1 MATSSATGSEISMR
15 HRHLLL
21 VPLVLALLG
30 ASSAAHAGSGSSSL
44 VVAELYASGGNS
56 GATYA
61 NDYVELFNRG
71 TSSVDL
77 TGWTV
82 QYASAASTSWSAT
95 ALSGTVA
102 PGKAYLVGLASGG
115 ANGVSLPA
123 ADATGTSNLA
133 ATGGKV
139 AIVDDTSALSCGATA
154 GSCSSAAGVADLVGY
169 GTATDFEGTDAA
181 PAPSATNAI
190 ARGTGGCTDTDSN
203 VDDFTTVSAAP
214 VNSSAAASPC
224 SGGGGGGSSSA
235 SASASVRLQIQPVI
249 AVALG
254 QPTLDFGA
262 LAAGATAPPVNEN
275 VTVTSNDTAGYTLRA
290 HRSAFSPRD
299 LPLGLSA
306 TAPSGG
312 VLGAGI
318 SPTTLVALPIA
329 PAADLTVGS
338 TSAAA
343 PASGD
348 IWATKIGF
356 IGTLPS
362 VPAGQYTATVTY
374 TVIPR

>member
-1 MATSSATGSEISMR
+1 MR
-15 HRHLLL
+15 NRHLLL
-21 VPLVLALLG
+21 VPLVIALLC
-30 ASSAAHAGSGSSSL
+30 ASSAAHAGSGSTSL
-44 VVAELYASGGNS
+44 VVTQLYASGGNS

-71 TSSVDL
+71 SSSVDL
-77 TGWTV
+77 SGWSV

-102 PGKAYLVGLASGG
+102 PGGTYLVQLASGG
-115 ANGVSLPA
+115 ANGASLPA

-139 AIVDDTSALSCGATA
+139 AVVDSATPLTCGASA
-154 GSCSSAAGVADLVGY
+154 GSCTGAAGVADFVGY
-169 GTATDFEGTDAA
+169 GTAADFEGAGAA
-181 PAPSATNAI
+181 PAPDATSAISRA
-190 ARGTGGCTDTDSN
+190 AGGCTDTDSN
-203 VDDFTTVSAAP
+203 TDDFSTIAP
-214 VNSSAAASPC
+214 APLNSSAPAAPC
-224 SGGGGGGSSSA
+224 SGGGGSSTV

-249 AVALG
+249 AIALG
-254 QPTLDFGA
+254 QPTLDFGG
-262 LAAGATAPPVNEN
+262 LVAGATAPPVNES
-275 VTVTSNDTAGYTLRA
+275 VTVTSNDSAGYSLTA

-306 TAPSGG
+306 TAPAGG
-312 VLGAGI
+312 ALGSGI
-318 SPTTLVALPIA
+318 SPTVLAALPIA
-329 PAADLTVGS
+329 PATDLAVGS

-343 PASGD
+343 PATGD
-348 IWATKIGF
+348 VWATKIGF
-356 IGTLPS
+356 VGPLPS

>member
-1 MATSSATGSEISMR
+1 MR
-15 HRHLLL
+15 HPSLLL
-21 VPLVLALLG
+21 VPFVIALLC
-30 ASSAAHAGSGSSSL
+30 ASSSAYAGSGSTSL
-44 VVAELYASGGNS
+44 VVAQLYASGGNS

-102 PGKAYLVGLASGG
+102 PGRAYLVELASGG
-115 ANGVSLPA
+115 ANGVALPA

-139 AIVDDTSALSCGATA
+139 AIVDSVTPLSCGAAA
-154 GSCSSAAGVADLVGY
+154 GSCAGSAGIADFVGY
-169 GTATDFEGTDAA
+169 GTAADFEGVDAA
-181 PAPSATNAI
+181 PAPDATSAI
-190 ARGTGGCTDTDSN
+190 ARAAGGCADTDSN
-203 VDDFTTVSAAP
+203 TDDFSSTAP
-214 VNSSAAASPC
+214 SPLNSSAPAAPC
-224 SGGGGGGSSSA
+224 SGGGGSSSTF
-235 SASASVRLQIQPVI
+235 ASASVRLQIQPVI
-249 AVALG
+249 AIALG
-254 QPTLDFGA
+254 QPTLDFGG
-262 LAAGATAPPVNEN
+262 LAAGATAAPVNES
-275 VTVTSNDTAGYTLRA
+275 VTVTSNDSAGYTLTA
-290 HRSAFSPRD
+290 HRTAFSPRD

-312 VLGAGI
+312 SLGAGI
-318 SPTTLVALPIA
+318 SPTVLAALPIA
-329 PAADLTVGS
+329 PAADLTIGS
-338 TSAAA
+338 TAAAA

-348 IWATKIGF
+348 VWATKIGF
-356 IGTLPS
+356 TGPLPS
-362 VPAGQYTATVTY
+362 VPAGQYTSTVTY

>member
-1 MATSSATGSEISMR
+1 MR
-15 HRHLLL
+15 HRHVLL
-21 VPLVLALLG
+21 VPVVIALLC
-30 ASSAAHAGSGSSSL
+30 ASSVAHAGGGSPSL
-44 VVAELYASGGNS
+44 VVAQLYASGGNS

-95 ALSGTVA
+95 ALAGTVA
-102 PGKAYLVGLASGG
+102 PGRAYLVQLASGG
-115 ANGVSLPA
+115 ASGIALPT

-139 AIVDDTSALSCGATA
+139 AVVNNATPLSCGATA
-154 GSCSSAAGVADLVGY
+154 GSCAGSAGIADFVGY
-169 GTATDFEGTDAA
+169 GTAADFEGADAA
-181 PAPSATNAI
+181 PAPDATSAI
-190 ARGTGGCTDTDSN
+190 ARATGGCADTDSN
-203 VDDFTTVSAAP
+203 TADFSTIAAAP
-214 VNSSAAASPC
+214 VNSSAPAAPC
-224 SGGGGGGSSSA
+224 SGGGSSSTF
-235 SASASVRLQIQPVI
+235 ASASVRLQIEPVI
-249 AVALG
+249 AIALG
-254 QPTLDFGA
+254 QPTLDFGG
-262 LAAGATAPPVNEN
+262 LVAGATATPVTES
-275 VTVTSNDTAGYTLRA
+275 VGVTSNDTAGYTLTA

-312 VLGAGI
+312 SLGAGI
-318 SPTTLVALPIA
+318 SPTVLAALPVA
-329 PAADLTVGS
+329 PAADITIGS

-343 PASGD
+343 PAAGD
-348 IWATKIGF
+348 SWATKVGF
-356 IGTLPS
+356 IGPLPS

>member
-1 MATSSATGSEISMR
+1 MR
-15 HRHLLL
+15 HRQLLL
-21 VPLVLALLG
+21 VPLVIALLC
-30 ASSAAHAGSGSSSL
+30 ASSAAHAGSGSTSL
-44 VVAELYASGGNS
+44 VVAQLYASGGNS

-102 PGKAYLVGLASGG
+102 PGRAYLVQLASGG
-115 ANGVSLPA
+115 ANGTALPA

-139 AIVDDTSALSCGATA
+139 AVVNSATPLSCGATA
-154 GSCSSAAGVADLVGY
+154 GSCAGSAGLADFVGY
-169 GTATDFEGTDAA
+169 GTAADFEGTDAA
-181 PAPSATNAI
+181 PAPDATSAI
-190 ARGTGGCTDTDSN
+190 ARAAGGCTDTDSN
-203 VDDFTTVSAAP
+203 TGDFSSIAAAP

-235 SASASVRLQIQPVI
+235 FASASIRLQIQPVI
-249 AVALG
+249 AIALG
-254 QPTLDFGA
+254 QPTLDFGG
-262 LAAGATAPPVNEN
+262 LVAGATTPPVNEN
-275 VTVTSNDTAGYTLRA
+275 VTVTSNDTAGYSLTA
-290 HRSAFSPRD
+290 HRSAFAPRD

-312 VLGAGI
+312 ALGAGI
-318 SPTTLVALPIA
+318 STTVLAALPIA
-329 PAADLTVGS
+329 PAADLTIGS

-348 IWATKIGF
+348 LWATKIGF
-356 IGTLPS
+356 TGPLPS

>member
-1 MATSSATGSEISMR
+1 MR

-21 VPLVLALLG
+21 VPLVIALLC
-30 ASSAAHAGSGSSSL
+30 ASSAAHAGSGSTSL
-44 VVAELYASGGNS
+44 VVAQLYASGGNS

-102 PGKAYLVGLASGG
+102 PGRAYLVQLASGG
-115 ANGVSLPA
+115 TNGVSLPA

-139 AIVDDTSALSCGATA
+139 AVVNGATPLSCGATA
-154 GSCSSAAGVADLVGY
+154 GSCAGSAGVADFVGY
-169 GTATDFEGTDAA
+169 GTAADFEGADAA
-181 PAPSATNAI
+181 PAPDATSAI
-190 ARGTGGCTDTDSN
+190 ARAAGGCTDTDSN
-203 VDDFTTVSAAP
+203 TDDFSTIAAAP
-214 VNSSAAASPC
+214 VNSSAPASPC
-224 SGGGGGGSSSA
+224 SGSGGGSSSA
-235 SASASVRLQIQPVI
+235 FASASVRLQIQPVI
-249 AVALG
+249 AIALG
-254 QPTLDFGA
+254 QPTLDFGG
-262 LAAGATAPPVNEN
+262 LVAGATTQPVSES
-275 VTVTSNDTAGYTLRA
+275 VTVTSNDTAGYTLTA
-290 HRSAFSPRD
+290 HRSAFTPRD

-312 VLGAGI
+312 SLGAGI
-318 SPTTLVALPIA
+318 SPTTLAALPIA
-329 PAADLTVGS
+329 PAADLAIGS

-343 PASGD
+343 PAAGD

-356 IGTLPS
+356 TGPLPS